1 MSNLKMIEMLCA
13 LVEEQSRVI
22 CHLSME
28 LAHER
33 NLTDAESQMVEQT
46 RQQYTKIIGAG
57 EVPDD
62 LDMDNAHG

>member
-1 MSNLKMIEMLCA
+1 
-13 LVEEQSRVI
+13 
-22 CHLSME
+22 ME